1 MDVFLYEVFEE
12 EEALFRQY
20 AGQSFSYEVTNKT
33 IQEACHK
40 EPPARLISIRTQSF
54 VPPEWTGRLNGILS
68 RSTGYDHLVAFRQKT
83 GARIPCGYL
92 DEYAT
97 RAVAEHALMLIL
109 ALVRRLTVQLA
120 KFQSF
125 NRDEITGM
133 ECRGRNLLVVGVG
146 RIGTEVLEIGRSL
159 GMNVRGVDL
168 VQDNRGVE
176 YVSPQEGIS
185 WADVIVCSMNLTEEN
200 ARYFSYEK
208 LSRSRAGVIFVN
220 IARGEL
226 SPLRDLLRLLREGRL
241 GGVGLDVFEDEG
253 NLALALRSGQVSE
266 TNSAGVVHEMLK
278 YPNVIMTP
286 HNAFNTMEAIERKT
300 RMTIDQISYFLKYG
314 DFERKV

>member
-12 EEALFRQY
+12 EAELFRQY
-20 AGQSFSYEVTNKT
+20 VGKRFSYEATSKT

-40 EPPARLISIRTQSF
+40 EPPARLISIRTQSHI
-54 VPPEWTGRLNGILS
+54 PPEWAASLSGVLS
-68 RSTGYDHLVAFRQKT
+68 RSTGYDHLVAFKQET
-83 GARIPCGYL
+83 GVGVPCGYL

-97 RAVAEHALMLIL
+97 RAVAEHAALLVL
-109 ALVRRLTVQLA
+109 ALFRRLTAQIT

-133 ECRGRNLLVVGVG
+133 ECKGRNLLVVGVG
-146 RIGTEVLEIGRSL
+146 RIGTEILEIGRGL
-159 GMNVRGVDL
+159 GMTVRGVDI
-168 VQDNRGVE
+168 VRDKRGIE
-176 YVSPQEGIS
+176 YVSPEEGIS
-185 WADVIVCSMNLTEEN
+185 WADVIVCSMNLTEGN
-200 ARYFSYEK
+200 RRYFSYEI

-226 SPLRDLLRLLREGRL
+226 SPLKDLLRLLKEGRL

-253 NLALALRSGQVSE
+253 NLALALRSGQASE
-266 TNSAGVVHEMLK
+266 TDFVGVVREMLK

-300 RMTIDQISYFLKYG
+300 RMSIDQILHFLKHR
-314 DFERKV
+314 DFEWKL